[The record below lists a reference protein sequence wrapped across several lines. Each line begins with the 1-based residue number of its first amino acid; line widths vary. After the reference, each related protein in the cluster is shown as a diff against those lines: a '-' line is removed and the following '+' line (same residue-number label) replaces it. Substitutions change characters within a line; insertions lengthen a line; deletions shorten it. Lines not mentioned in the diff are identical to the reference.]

1 MKKLFISVAFL
12 FATLLSH
19 AQITLEHT
27 LTDLQDGISSY
38 NFGRNVKVFPL
49 VEEFYPFVIGG
60 DYLILTEFADDGN
73 AQYDPTVFTNVYN
86 LNDYSLEFSVNVEQ
100 TFGRNTYRGPYF
112 IAKNIFT
119 TDSKFAYVC
128 VDKNQK
134 EIKIISQEGN
144 IIKSIPYTEGGA
156 GIPFCYLFKTSD
168 RYKLIVHNGSDDDGY
183 TDNYDIYALPG
194 DGEEKTSI
202 NEVYAPRRNA
212 RKYIHDAQV
221 FIENEKNTYTI
232 QGQEIK

>member
-1 MKKLFISVAFL
+1 MSQKTCKFMKKLFALVAFL

-86 LNDYSLEFSVNVEQ
+86 LCSFGISVQINC
-100 TFGRNTYRGPYF
+100 N
-112 IAKNIFT
+112 
-119 TDSKFAYVC
+119 
-128 VDKNQK
+128 
-134 EIKIISQEGN
+134 ISQ
-144 IIKSIPYTEGGA
+144 
-156 GIPFCYLFKTSD
+156 
-168 RYKLIVHNGSDDDGY
+168 
-183 TDNYDIYALPG
+183 
-194 DGEEKTSI
+194 
-202 NEVYAPRRNA
+202 
-212 RKYIHDAQV
+212 
-221 FIENEKNTYTI
+221 
-232 QGQEIK
+232 